1 MESRIRE
8 RQNEKVA
15 IDYLAAQRQLYRGLE
30 QYDLYKW
37 ICMVAVPFICAV
49 IESIIIKDTVLDII
63 TYMIPILSFVLSY
76 YIGEQSKIL
85 RRMAAEIQQ
94 HFDLYVYQ
102 MEWNT
107 LLFGKKQDVTNL
119 VAEKSEVLSKSE
131 REKLR
136 NWYEL
141 DDKKHSNEEEIPVC
155 QLENINW
162 DGNLRKRYKVWNC
175 IIIGII
181 SIGILLWGIIK
192 EETVPM
198 LLGRIWIIAP
208 LLKWLWDVVQ
218 QLDFNIKSLEDL
230 DSRMGMLD
238 NPNMY
243 DLQMIQNMIYEHR
256 KTCLKIPDWFYNL
269 FKNKDQEK
277 AKRRA
282 SLNVEK
288 KI

>member
-15 IDYLAAQRQLYRGLE
+15 IDYLAAQRQLYKESNRYE
-30 QYDLYKW
+30 LYKW
-37 ICMVAVPFICAV
+37 ICMVALPIICAV
-49 IESIIIKDTVLDII
+49 IKSIIIEAAVLNIV

-76 YIGEQSKIL
+76 YIGKQSQIL
-85 RRMAAEIQQ
+85 RRKAAEIQQ

-107 LLFGKKQDVTNL
+107 LLFGKQQDVTNL
-119 VAEKSEVLSKSE
+119 VAEKAAVLSKEE
-131 REKLR
+131 RKKLR

-141 DDKKHSNEEEIPVC
+141 DKKKHSNEEEIPVC
-155 QLENINW
+155 QLENIKW

-181 SIGILLWGIIK
+181 SIGILLLGIIK

-198 LLGRIWIIAP
+198 LLGRIWIITP

-218 QLDFNIKSLEDL
+218 RLDFSIKSLEDL
-230 DSRMGMLD
+230 NSRMGMLST
-238 NPNMY
+238 PNMH

-256 KTCLKIPDWFYNL
+256 KTCLKIPDWFYKL
-269 FKNKDQEK
+269 FKDKDQEN

-282 SLNVEK
+282 SLNVEN

>member
-15 IDYLAAQRQLYRGLE
+15 IDYLAAQRQLYKESNRYE
-30 QYDLYKW
+30 LYKW
-37 ICMVAVPFICAV
+37 ICMVALPVICAV
-49 IESIIIKDTVLDII
+49 IKSIIIEDVVLNII

-141 DDKKHSNEEEIPVC
+141 DEKKHSNEEEIPVC
-155 QLENINW
+155 QLENIKW

-181 SIGILLWGIIK
+181 SIGILLLGIIK

>member
-15 IDYLAAQRQLYRGLE
+15 IDYLAAQRQLYKESNRYE
-30 QYDLYKW
+30 LYKG
-37 ICMVAVPFICAV
+37 ICMVALPVICAV
-49 IESIIIKDTVLDII
+49 VKSIIIEDVVLNII

-76 YIGEQSKIL
+76 YIGKQSQIL
-85 RRMAAEIQQ
+85 RRTAAEIQQ

-102 MEWNT
+102 MEWST
-107 LLFGKKQDVTNL
+107 LLFGKKQDVTDL
-119 VAEKSEVLSKSE
+119 VAEKSAALSKEE
-131 REKLR
+131 RKKLR

-141 DDKKHSNEEEIPVC
+141 DEKKHSNEEEIPVC
-155 QLENINW
+155 QLENIKW

-181 SIGILLWGIIK
+181 SIGILLLGIIK

-230 DSRMGMLD
+230 DSRMGMLG

-269 FKNKDQEK
+269 FKDKDQEK

-282 SLNVEK
+282 SLNVDN

>member
-15 IDYLAAQRQLYRGLE
+15 IDYLAAQRQLYKESNRYE
-30 QYDLYKW
+30 LYKW
-37 ICMVAVPFICAV
+37 ICMVALPVICAV
-49 IESIIIKDTVLDII
+49 IKSIIIEDVVLNII

-218 QLDFNIKSLEDL
+218 QLDFNIKTLEDL